1 MKNYILVLLFGI
13 VIMLG
18 GCVPFGIAINNAMNT
33 TEILNESIAINK
45 NVVTDIVKVDTT
57 NLVLP
62 ALKIHFSSK
71 QISNNT
77 LSQSSDYE
85 AKFQF
90 PVSLI
95 ISDRNDKKLY
105 QYTGKLDWRHGSK
118 SYDLNNVDSQQA
130 EVIVEIDLDKIAI
143 PSPGEIKLAVF
154 IGNDTIYNARLHSA
168 RLIVYDNVFRHSST
182 ILIGVA
188 IIFLG
193 VVVFVIGLIL
203 FIRYQ
208 ATNSNTKKINHNET
222 ENNQANTTVSN
233 GVESGLSISE
243 ASINSSAM
251 LCHLM
256 TFSGLLV
263 PLGGVLGPL
272 IMWLVKKDE
281 HPFINRHGIAA
292 VNFHLSMMLYYF
304 VSFLLAF
311 VIIGF
316 FFLILLALA
325 DFILSIIGSIKA
337 SNGEEF
343 RYPLAIPFI
352 SETKK

>member
-33 TEILNESIAINK
+33 NEVLNESIAINK
-45 NVVTDIVKVDTT
+45 NDVIDIIKVDTT
-57 NLVLP
+57 HLVLP
-62 ALKIHFSSK
+62 ALKIHFSSN
-71 QISNNT
+71 QISHNT
-77 LSQSSDYE
+77 LPQSSDYE

-90 PVSLI
+90 PISLI
-95 ISDRNDKKLY
+95 IRDRNDKKLY
-105 QYTGKLDWRHGSK
+105 QHTGKLDWRYGSK

-143 PSPGEIKLAVF
+143 PNPGEIKLAVF
-154 IGNDTIYNARLHSA
+154 IGNDTVYHATLHSA
-168 RLIVYDNVFRHSST
+168 RLIVYDNVFRHNAT
-182 ILIGVA
+182 ILTGVA
-188 IIFLG
+188 IILLG
-193 VVVFVIGLIL
+193 VIVFVIGLIL

-208 ATNSNTKKINHNET
+208 AIKTNAQNSKQSAAVISNDTETDPTKTNS
-222 ENNQANTTVSN
+222 
-233 GVESGLSISE
+233 
-243 ASINSSAM
+243 SINNSAM

-256 TFSGLLV
+256 TFSGLMV

-281 HPFINRHGIAA
+281 HAFVNRHGIAA

-352 SETKK
+352 SDVKK